1 MTDIAW
7 PLIAY
12 IADGRRI
19 TEAEAAT
26 MVEALRTHTI
36 EQPAPDAAPL
46 ADPVAW
52 EGWFGGCGSIN
63 SRTVVTRSA
72 DLADKWAAQGAK
84 VTPLFDHPAPAPAV
98 PDDVADWRDDP
109 AADERWNAG
118 CDFAMT
124 QLCKVLNVDPHSVS
138 WDAATEELDGDVRSV
153 IGNILTAAFGD
164 DWPTSATIEAQ
175 AAELARLTA
184 VLKEIA
190 DAEPPS
196 EIWDS
201 SLGVRALRLCARAA
215 LTHPTGAP
223 K

>member
-26 MVEALRTHTI
+26 MVDAIRAHTA

-52 EGWFGGCGSIN
+52 EGWFEGCGSIN

-72 DLADKWAAQGAK
+72 DLADKWEAQGAK

-98 PDDVADWRDDP
+98 PDDVATWRQR
-109 AADERWNAG
+109 ADGFAKSNQMLR
-118 CDFAMT
+118 CD
-124 QLCKVLNVDPHSVS
+124 L
-138 WDAATEELDGDVRSV
+138 TEAE
-153 IGNILTAAFGD
+153 
-164 DWPTSATIEAQ
+164 ATIEAQ
-175 AAELARLTA
+175 AAELARLRE
-184 VLKEIA
+184 VLENEA
-190 DAEPPS
+190 YEFS
-196 EIWDS
+196 ERHEVSGFYVARRI
-201 SLGVRALRLCARAA
+201 RAA
-215 LTHPTGAP
+215 LTHPTGEP